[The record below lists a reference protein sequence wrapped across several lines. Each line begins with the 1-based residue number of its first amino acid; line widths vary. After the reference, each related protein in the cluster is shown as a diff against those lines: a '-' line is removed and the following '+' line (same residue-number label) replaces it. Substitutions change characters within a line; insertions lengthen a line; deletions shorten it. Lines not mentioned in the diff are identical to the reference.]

1 MLRAASALALA
12 PAVQEQYSKP
22 VLIATRASSASRAH
36 GRVHQARRQA
46 GKEWGEEG
54 RALCVPVGPGGYS
67 GTARSR
73 PARGQTAGTP
83 AYGEA
88 AGRPRPCTSK
98 QYDAPQDIY
107 AGRAFEG
114 VTTRGGLGGGLG
126 IFPGKRDVHAPH
138 NGSHPPSRHPSR
150 ALGKT
155 ALTRSQS
162 VAAPASGRGVYDVR
176 MRTSASGSLPPRPA
190 RTVPCSSCGGAA
202 SAPAAPAAAGAAAA
216 PGLSR
221 SGSALLGAKVRVRV
235 TVRVTVTVSN

>member
-1 MLRAASALALA
+1 MALA

-22 VLIATRASSASRAH
+22 VLIALPTRASSASRAQ

-73 PARGQTAGTP
+73 PPRGPTAGAP

-88 AGRPRPCTSK
+88 AGRPRTCTSK

-107 AGRAFEG
+107 AGRPFEG

-126 IFPGKRDVHAPH
+126 IFPGKRDVHAAQ

-162 VAAPASGRGVYDVR
+162 AAAPASGRGVYDVK
-176 MRTSASGSLPPRPA
+176 MRTSASGSLPP
-190 RTVPCSSCGGAA
+190 V
-202 SAPAAPAAAGAAAA
+202 AAPE
-216 PGLSR
+216 
-221 SGSALLGAKVRVRV
+221 V
-235 TVRVTVTVSN
+235 